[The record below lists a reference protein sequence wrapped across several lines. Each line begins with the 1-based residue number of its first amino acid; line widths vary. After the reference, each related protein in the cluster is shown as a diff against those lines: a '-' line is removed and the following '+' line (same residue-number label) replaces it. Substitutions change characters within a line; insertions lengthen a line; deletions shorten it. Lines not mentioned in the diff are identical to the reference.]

1 MQPLV
6 ELKNVAQRYGAVD
19 VFRAVSLTIHSGEH
33 LALLGPSGCGKST
46 LLRLIAGLE
55 PPSSGE
61 VWLDG
66 ELASSAGRIAR
77 APHERSLAMVFQD
90 LALWPNLTALEHV
103 VLGLA
108 GAKLKRHERR
118 ARACAALERCGI
130 IELSARRP
138 AELSGGQ
145 QQRVALARAL
155 AVQPRLLLLDEPFSG
170 LDLGAKT
177 RLCSEIVR
185 LSTTLEITLLVVTH
199 DPLEAAALCSL
210 VAVLEGGRITETGA
224 FERLLQEPASE
235 TLQAFVAQLPLAI
248 HRTKP
253 TN

>member
-90 LALWPNLTALEHV
+90 LALWPNLTALENV

-108 GAKLKRHERR
+108 GAK
-118 ARACAALERCGI
+118 
-130 IELSARRP
+130 
-138 AELSGGQ
+138 
-145 QQRVALARAL
+145 
-155 AVQPRLLLLDEPFSG
+155 
-170 LDLGAKT
+170 
-177 RLCSEIVR
+177 
-185 LSTTLEITLLVVTH
+185 
-199 DPLEAAALCSL
+199 
-210 VAVLEGGRITETGA
+210 
-224 FERLLQEPASE
+224 
-235 TLQAFVAQLPLAI
+235 
-248 HRTKP
+248 
-253 TN
+253 